1 MRIGVA
7 EPNEVN
13 KPRRSSARP
22 LAELL
27 NSCISTAFARQ
38 GFAAR
43 EIVTHWPE
51 IVGDEIA
58 AVAEPIR
65 MQWPRNPEGATP
77 ATLVLRVEGPAAI
90 EVQHQSGLVIERVN
104 RFFGWQAI
112 DRLAFRQAPLRGQRR
127 RPQRARIDPDMAARI
142 AHSLTIEHPA
152 LRDALGRL
160 GAALR
165 RK

>member
-1 MRIGVA
+1 
-7 EPNEVN
+7 VN

-43 EIVTHWPE
+43 EIVTHRPE

-112 DRLAFRQAPLRGQRR
+112 DRLAFRQAPLRGKRR
-127 RPQRARIDPDMAARI
+127 RPQRARIDPDIAARI

>member
-1 MRIGVA
+1 
-7 EPNEVN
+7 VN

-65 MQWPRNPEGATP
+65 MQWPRNPEGAAP

-90 EVQHQSGLVIERVN
+90 EVQHQSSLVIERVN

>member
-1 MRIGVA
+1 
-7 EPNEVN
+7 VN

-65 MQWPRNPEGATP
+65 MQWPRNPERATP
-77 ATLVLRVEGPAAI
+77 ATLVLRVEGLAAI
-90 EVQHQSGLVIERVN
+90 EVQHPSGLVIERAN
-104 RFFGWQAI
+104 RLFGWQAI
-112 DRLAFRQAPLRGQRR
+112 ARLAFRQAPLRGRR
-127 RPQRARIDPDMAARI
+127 TRPQRARIDPDMAARI

>member
-1 MRIGVA
+1 
-7 EPNEVN
+7 
-13 KPRRSSARP
+13 

-27 NSCISTAFARQ
+27 NNCISTAFARQ
-38 GFAAR
+38 GFATR
-43 EIVTHWPE
+43 EIVTHWQA
-51 IVGDEIA
+51 IVGQEIA
-58 AVAEPIR
+58 SIAEPIR
-65 MQWPRNPEGATP
+65 MQWPRNPEGAA

-127 RPQRARIDPDMAARI
+127 RPQRSRIDPDMAAGI
-142 AHSLTIEHPA
+142 ARSLAIEHTE

>member
-1 MRIGVA
+1 
-7 EPNEVN
+7 
-13 KPRRSSARP
+13 

-27 NSCISTAFARQ
+27 NNCLSTAFARQ

-58 AVAEPIR
+58 AIAEPIR
-65 MQWPRNPEGATP
+65 MQWPRNPQGSAP
-77 ATLVLRVEGPAAI
+77 ATLVLRVQGPAAI

-104 RFFGWQAI
+104 RFFGWQAV
-112 DRLAFRQAPLRGQRR
+112 DRLAFRQAPLHGRR
-127 RPQRARIDPDMAARI
+127 TRPRPPRIDPETAEQI
-142 AHSLTIEHPA
+142 AHSLAIEHAP

>member
-1 MRIGVA
+1 M
-7 EPNEVN
+7 N

-27 NSCISTAFARQ
+27 NNCISTAFARQ
-38 GFAAR
+38 GFATR
-43 EIVTHWPE
+43 GIVTHWPE
-51 IVGDEIA
+51 IVGQDIA
-58 AVAEPIR
+58 SIAEPIR
-65 MQWPRNPEGATP
+65 MQWPRNPEGAAP

-112 DRLAFRQAPLRGQRR
+112 DRLAFRQAPLRGQRAR
-127 RPQRARIDPDMAARI
+127 AQRARIDPDMAAGI
-142 AHSLTIEHPA
+142 ARSLAIEHTE